1 MSTSFS
7 NRRRLSGFQ
16 GNIAKQLED
25 YGFRRTEHAQGRGW
39 IIFSIIFASAL
50 GVEVLFWYFPP
61 PHLSQIDVLTA
72 VIALGALGL
81 GFHQWCASR
90 NEISL
95 DRFYDRLEVTNRI
108 LDEHKEVRSFAGPW
122 QSVEGSK
129 NQHDEDVIY
138 HTSMYVYREL
148 DNLEYAIAKYKLGYM
163 SPENA
168 LRSLRTFR
176 VRCNLSPEFRELA
189 LMCAAANEGYDSIT
203 QEVVNKV
210 CDKIREEECVKVG
223 SQPFIVC

>member
-1 MSTSFS
+1 MSTSFL
-7 NRRRLSGFQ
+7 NRRRLLGFQ
-16 GNIAKQLED
+16 RSIEKQLEY

-39 IIFSIIFASAL
+39 IIFGIIFASAL
-50 GVEVLFWYFPP
+50 GVEVFFWYIPS
-61 PHLSQIDVLTA
+61 PHLSQLDVITA

-108 LDEHKEVRSFAGPW
+108 LDERKEVRSFAGPW
-122 QSVEGSK
+122 HSVEGSK

-176 VRCNLSPEFRELA
+176 GRCNSSPEFRVLA
-189 LMCAAANEGYDSIT
+189 LMCAKANEGYDSIT
-203 QEVVNKV
+203 QEVVKKV
-210 CDKIREEECVKVG
+210 CQEFMEEEGVKVG
-223 SQPFIVC
+223 S